1 MFEAANGEV
10 IDGGAILFVVVD
22 DIIANYL
29 VNLVLNC
36 LVIKTK
42 NRKSFFAKRC
52 RCPKTRRLVLKLLF
66 SLCNDLKLLFF
77 SLTENLFENES

>member
-10 IDGGAILFVVVD
+10 IDGIAILFVVVD

-52 RCPKTRRLVLKLLF
+52 AVVLKLVAL
-66 SLCNDLKLLFF
+66 S
-77 SLTENLFENES
+77 